1 MSISLYKPNSKN
13 TGCGFS
19 FQGGLDNKTKET
31 TLYIKAIKQH
41 SWDSNKK
48 QGYFSKNAKDPD
60 KNIIVKFNEFE
71 CGEIISAIKNRR
83 EYSTF
88 HSFGEDKT
96 IIKISPWDKKSKKSF
111 KNPDTDSWEE
121 KWVTIPAFSISFTRN
136 GNQTFGVGI
145 EPGEAECICQY
156 LSFILNKIFENRF
169 EKDISRISNKDGFNK
184 NPERDIEIEPEREE
198 APF

>member
-19 FQGGLDNKTKET
+19 FQAGIDNKTKET
-31 TLYIKAIKQH
+31 TLYIKSIKQH

-48 QGYFSKNAKDPD
+48 QGYFAKNAKDPD
-60 KNIIVKFNEFE
+60 KNIILKFNEFE
-71 CGEIISAIKNRR
+71 CGEIISAIRNRR

-96 IIKISPWDKKSKKSF
+96 VIKISPWDKKSKKSF

-121 KWVTIPAFSISFTRN
+121 KWVVIPAFSISFTRN
-136 GNQTFGVGI
+136 GNQMFGIGI
-145 EPGEAECICQY
+145 EPGEAECISEY
-156 LSFILNKIFENRF
+156 LKFILSNIFRQRF
-169 EKDISRISNKDGFNK
+169 EQDSARILSKDQQPVEEDND
-184 NPERDIEIEPEREE
+184 REE

>member
-19 FQGGLDNKTKET
+19 FQSGLDKKTQST
-31 TLYIKAIKQH
+31 TLYVKAIKQH

-48 QGYFSKNAKDPD
+48 QGYFAQNAKNPD
-60 KNIIVKFNEFE
+60 KNIAIKFNEFE
-71 CGEIISAIKNRR
+71 CGEIIHAIQNRK

-96 IIKISPWDKKSKKSF
+96 VIKFAPWDKKSKKSF
-111 KNPDTDSWEE
+111 KNPDTDQWEE
-121 KWVTIPAFSISFTRN
+121 KWITLEAFSMSFTRN
-136 GNQTFGVGI
+136 GNQMFGIGI
-145 EPGEAECICQY
+145 EPGEAQCILQFMK
-156 LSFILNKIFENRF
+156 LILNKIYSERHERNM
-169 EKDISRISNKDGFNK
+169 NKIN
-184 NPERDIEIEPEREE
+184 NPEQSKHVEDEPTQE

>member
-13 TGCGFS
+13 SGCGFS
-19 FQGGLDNKTKET
+19 FQGGIDNKSKET

-41 SWDSNKK
+41 SWDSKKK

-71 CGEIISAIKNRR
+71 CGEIICALKNRK

-88 HSFGEDKT
+88 HSFGEDRT
-96 IIKISPWDKKSKKSF
+96 IIKIAPWDKKSKKSF

-121 KWVTIPAFSISFTRN
+121 KWVVVPAFSISFTRN
-136 GNQTFGVGI
+136 GNQTFGIGI
-145 EPGEAECICQY
+145 EPGEAECVNQY
-156 LSFILNKIFENRF
+156 LSFILVKIFEHRF
-169 EKDISRISNKDGFNK
+169 EKDISRISNRDNLNK
-184 NPERDIEIEPEREE
+184 APADNKETEREE